1 MTSREWFVLGIRLFG
16 LWLVTRGVAYVAMF
30 ADVKLH
36 LNDVARGTNP
46 NGYLLYAAFDFAVA
60 GYFLLGAHHLAGICD
75 GIRRSDGQGQEDEEI
90 EQ

>member
-1 MTSREWFVLGIRLFG
+1 MTSREWFLLGIRLFG
-16 LWLVTRGVAYVAMF
+16 LWLVTRGVAYVAMC

-36 LNDVARGTNP
+36 LNDVPHGTNP

-60 GYFLLGAHHLAGICD
+60 GNFLLGAHHLANICD
-75 GIRRSDGQGQEDEEI
+75 GIRRNDGQEQEDEKI